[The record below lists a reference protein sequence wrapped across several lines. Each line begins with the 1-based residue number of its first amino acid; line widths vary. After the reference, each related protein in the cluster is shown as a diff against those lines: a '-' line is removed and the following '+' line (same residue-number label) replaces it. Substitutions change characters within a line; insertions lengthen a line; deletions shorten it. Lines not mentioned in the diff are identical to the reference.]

1 MNEKIV
7 DEMER
12 LRKENEEMK
21 ECVEALKEKLDR
33 SVDLS
38 VEPIEAANQIINL
51 TYKRTASSLERAV
64 IGCTSV
70 SEKMYGIA
78 ELKQIADHIL
88 VYCKYNQSETGD

>member
-7 DEMER
+7 DEMEK

-21 ECVEALKEKLDR
+21 ECMEALKEKLDR
-33 SVDLS
+33 SVELS

-51 TYKRTASSLERAV
+51 TYQRTTSPLEQAV

-70 SEKMYGIA
+70 SEKMYGID
-78 ELKQIADHIL
+78 ELKQIADHIF
-88 VYCKYNQSETGD
+88 VYCKYNHSETAD

>member
-21 ECVEALKEKLDR
+21 ECVESLKEKLDR

-38 VEPIEAANQIINL
+38 FDPIEAANQIINL
-51 TYKRTASSLERAV
+51 TYKRTTSSFEQAV

-70 SEKMYGIA
+70 SKKMYGIA

-88 VYCKYNQSETGD
+88 VYCKYNKSETDD